1 MVQLYTLDVSG
12 NRVISNNNVGTIDY
26 TSGKLN
32 LKLNVQSISNDS
44 FIRVYASSNN
54 NDVEV
59 NRNQILLV
67 DETDTTSVTIN
78 MGLSN
83 DTPA

>member
-59 NRNQILLV
+59 NRNQILRV
-67 DETDTTSVTIN
+67 YEPDTS
-78 MGLSN
+78 
-83 DTPA
+83 